1 MKKLIVF
8 LLVAVMTLGSMPL
21 AACSTTDYTVG
32 IIQLVPHPALDD
44 ATNGF
49 RDALGEEME
58 KAGKTVKFDY
68 QNASNE
74 TSACTTIVGN
84 FKAKKYD
91 LIMANATAALQAAA
105 NAVTDIPILG
115 TSVTEYGVALGIDN
129 FNGTVGGNV
138 SGTSD
143 LGDLDSQAQMIL
155 DLVPSAKKVALLYCS
170 AEPNSKYQ
178 VLKVAE
184 YLSANGVESKEY
196 PFADTNDLSAVA
208 TGAADYGDAIYV
220 PTDNTVAA
228 NTETIDAVCRP
239 KKKPIIAGEEGIC
252 GGCGI
257 ATLSISYYQLGVKTG
272 KMAAEILLRGADIS
286 KMPVQYDDSAMYKYN
301 AEICEAL
308 GITVPENYVK
318 IEKKAE

>member
-143 LGDLDSQAQMIL
+143 LGDLDKQAQMIL

-184 YLSANGVESKEY
+184 YLSAKGVESKEY
-196 PFADTNDLSAVA
+196 PFADTNDISAVA

-257 ATLSISYYQLGVKTG
+257 ATLSIVIISWASKRVKWRRIFFF
-272 KMAAEILLRGADIS
+272 AARTFPKCPFSTTTAQCTS
-286 KMPVQYDDSAMYKYN
+286 TTRKSARLW
-301 AEICEAL
+301 E
-308 GITVPENYVK
+308 
-318 IEKKAE
+318 